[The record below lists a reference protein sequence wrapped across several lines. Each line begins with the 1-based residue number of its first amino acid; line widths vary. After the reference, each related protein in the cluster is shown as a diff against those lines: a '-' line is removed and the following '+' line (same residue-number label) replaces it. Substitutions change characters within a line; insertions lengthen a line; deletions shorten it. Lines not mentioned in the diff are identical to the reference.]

1 MVYSIDP
8 SVLEVQ
14 KGQFLSICGKKSGI
28 TREDMISVGRQY
40 DINRPGEIIEKTQ
53 DVLSKLHNYMTEEG
67 IDESVWKMV
76 SAELK
81 SKSLAK

>member
-28 TREDMISVGRQY
+28 RKEDLIRIGRYY
-40 DINRPGEIIEKTQ
+40 DINRLGGGSYRK
-53 DVLSKLHNYMTEEG
+53 
-67 IDESVWKMV
+67 DERRSV
-76 SAELK
+76 
-81 SKSLAK
+81 